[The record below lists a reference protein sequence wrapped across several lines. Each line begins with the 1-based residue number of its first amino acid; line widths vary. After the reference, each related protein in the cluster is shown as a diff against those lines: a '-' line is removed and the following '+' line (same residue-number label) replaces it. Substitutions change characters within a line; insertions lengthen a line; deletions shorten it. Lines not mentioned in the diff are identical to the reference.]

1 MYDENLID
9 ESLEACRDLDVV
21 REGTTAAGL
30 FDGLHELNAANS
42 SHSWEK
48 VLDEIDIDSIKQDII
63 QTAFEPVIK
72 TPDIVVNQKDNGR
85 KKKKLFHNFF
95 LAASC
100 IVAAFLLSMF
110 INSNIAHQT
119 TIEGGSM
126 EPALK
131 NNDSVI
137 IQKLSYYWEDPG
149 RYDIIV
155 FPITD
160 RDKDGKRIYY
170 IKRIIG
176 LPGEIVQIIDGSV
189 YINGKKLD
197 DDVYSDEKI
206 EDPGIAESPVQLA
219 EDEYFVLGDNRNMS
233 TDSRYTYVG
242 MVKRE
247 DIEGEACCC
256 IWPFSRIKKILC
268 LFYNMQGLNWI
279 LLPGLE
285 NIW

>member
-1 MYDENLID
+1 MYDEDLIE
-9 ESLEACRDLDVV
+9 ESLEACRNLEIV
-21 REGTTAAGL
+21 REGTTASGL
-30 FDGLHELNAANS
+30 FDRLHELNAAS
-42 SHSWEK
+42 SSRSWEN
-48 VLDEIDIDSIKQDII
+48 VLDEIDTSSIKQEIT
-63 QTAFEPVIK
+63 QTAFIPAVEKQNNIIGIK
-72 TPDIVVNQKDNGR
+72 SNGS
-85 KKKKLFHNFF
+85 KSKKLLHNFL
-95 LAASC
+95 LAVIC
-100 IVAAFLLSMF
+100 IAAAFFLSMF

-137 IQKLSYYWEDPG
+137 IQKLSYYWQDPG

-160 RDKDGKRIYY
+160 RDEDGKKIYY

-189 YINGKKLD
+189 YINGKRLD
-197 DDVYSDEKI
+197 DDIYSDEKI

-256 IWPFSRIKKILC
+256 IWPFSRIKKI
-268 LFYNMQGLNWI
+268 
-279 LLPGLE
+279 
-285 NIW
+285 

>member
-1 MYDENLID
+1 MGIIMYDENLID
-9 ESLEACRDLDVV
+9 ESLEACRNLDIVK
-21 REGTTAAGL
+21 EGTTAEGL
-30 FDGLHELNAANS
+30 FNGLHELNEINS

-48 VLDEIDIDSIKQDII
+48 VLDEIDIESLKQDII
-63 QTAFEPVIK
+63 KTAFEPAASLQSSVDSVK
-72 TPDIVVNQKDNGR
+72 SKGN
-85 KKKKLFHNFF
+85 KKKKLLHNSV
-95 LAASC
+95 LAVLC
-100 IVAAFLLSMF
+100 IAAAFLLSVF

-119 TIEGGSM
+119 TIAGNSM
-126 EPALK
+126 EPFLK

-160 RDKDGKRIYY
+160 RDEDGKRIHY

-176 LPGEIVQIIDGSV
+176 LPGEIVQIIDGAV
-189 YINGKKLD
+189 YINGKRLED
-197 DDVYSDEKI
+197 DIYSDEKI

-247 DIEGEACCC
+247 DIEGEAFCC
-256 IWPFSRIKKILC
+256 IWPFSRIKKI
-268 LFYNMQGLNWI
+268 
-279 LLPGLE
+279 
-285 NIW
+285 

>member
-9 ESLEACRDLDVV
+9 ESLEACRDLDIV
-21 REGTTAAGL
+21 REGTTATGL
-30 FDGLHELNAANS
+30 FDGLHELNEAKS

-63 QTAFEPVIK
+63 QTAFEPGAETQNIVINTK
-72 TPDIVVNQKDNGR
+72 STGSKR
-85 KKKKLFHNFF
+85 KIFFHNVFI
-95 LAASC
+95 AASC
-100 IVAAFLLSMF
+100 IIAAFFLSMF
-110 INSNIAHQT
+110 INAKIAHQT

-126 EPALK
+126 EPVLK

-155 FPITD
+155 FPISD
-160 RDKDGKRIYY
+160 RDEDGKRIYY

-197 DDVYSDEKI
+197 DDIYSDEKI
-206 EDPGIAESPVQLA
+206 EDPGIAESPVQLE

-233 TDSRYTYVG
+233 TDSRFTYVG

-247 DIEGEACCC
+247 DIEGEAFCC
-256 IWPFSRIKKILC
+256 IWPFSRIRKI
-268 LFYNMQGLNWI
+268 
-279 LLPGLE
+279 
-285 NIW
+285 

>member
-9 ESLEACRDLDVV
+9 ESLEACRDLDVI

-30 FDGLHELNAANS
+30 FDGMHKLDAANS
-42 SHSWEK
+42 SRSWEK

-63 QTAFEPVIK
+63 QTAFEPYVATQNIVINTK
-72 TPDIVVNQKDNGR
+72 STCSKR
-85 KKKKLFHNFF
+85 EKLLHNFF
-95 LAASC
+95 LAVLC
-100 IVAAFLLSMF
+100 IAAAFFLSMF

-126 EPALK
+126 EPVLK

-155 FPITD
+155 FPISD
-160 RDKDGKRIYY
+160 RDEDGKRIYY

-176 LPGEIVQIIDGSV
+176 LPGEIVQIINGSV

-197 DDVYSDEKI
+197 DDIYSDEKI

-256 IWPFSRIKKILC
+256 IWPFSRIKKI
-268 LFYNMQGLNWI
+268 
-279 LLPGLE
+279 
-285 NIW
+285 

>member
-1 MYDENLID
+1 MYDENLIE
-9 ESLEACRDLDVV
+9 ESLEACRNLEIV
-21 REGTTAAGL
+21 RGGTTAGEL
-30 FDGLHELNAANS
+30 FGGLHELNAANA

-48 VLDEIDIDSIKQDII
+48 VMEEIDTSSIKQDII
-63 QTAFEPVIK
+63 QAAFEPV
-72 TPDIVVNQKDNGR
+72 TEVRNPVNSAKSKG
-85 KKKKLFHNFF
+85 KKLIHNFL
-95 LAASC
+95 LAVSC
-100 IVAAFLLSMF
+100 IVAAFFLSMF

-131 NNDSVI
+131 NHDSVI

-149 RYDIIV
+149 RYDVIV

-160 RDKDGKRIYY
+160 RDKDGKKLYY
-170 IKRIIG
+170 INRIIG
-176 LPGEIVQIIDGSV
+176 LPGEIVQIIGGSV

-197 DDVYSDEKI
+197 DDIYSDEKI

-242 MVKRE
+242 MVKRK
-247 DIEGEACCC
+247 DIEGEAFCC
-256 IWPFSRIKKILC
+256 IWPFSRIKKI
-268 LFYNMQGLNWI
+268 
-279 LLPGLE
+279 
-285 NIW
+285 